1 MNKTKIIKFRIS
13 DEEEKIIRELAQK
26 CGMNISTYIRKSA
39 INEKIV
45 VCDNGMIYKLNSAVR
60 AIGNNINQI
69 ARVANST
76 GSVSNK
82 DITDIHNNFDILQ
95 KEISEIA
102 GGQIPA

>member
-1 MNKTKIIKFRIS
+1 MNKTKTIKFRIS

-45 VCDNGMIYKLNSAVR
+45 VCDNGMIYKLNSAFR

-76 GSVSNK
+76 GSVSK
-82 DITDIHNNFDILQ
+82 QDISDIHNNFDILQ
-95 KEISEIA
+95 KEIT
-102 GGQIPA
+102 QITGKQLSA

>member
-1 MNKTKIIKFRIS
+1 MARKNIIKLRVS
-13 DEEEKIIRELAQK
+13 DEEDKLIRELAQK

-39 INEKIV
+39 INEKII

-76 GSVSNK
+76 GSVSK
-82 DITDIHNNFDILQ
+82 QDIADIQNNYTALQ
-95 KEISEIA
+95 KKISEITS
-102 GGQIPA
+102 GHIPA

>member
-1 MNKTKIIKFRIS
+1 MARKNIIKLRVS
-13 DEEEKIIRELAQK
+13 DEEDKLIRELAKK
-26 CGMNISTYIRKSA
+26 CSMNISTYIRKSA

-76 GSVSNK
+76 GSVSKK
-82 DITDIHNNFDILQ
+82 DIADIQNNYTALQ
-95 KEISEIA
+95 NKISEIIS
-102 GGQIPA
+102 GQIPA

>member
-1 MNKTKIIKFRIS
+1 MNKTKTIKFRIS
-13 DEEEKIIRELAQK
+13 DEEEKNIRELAQK
-26 CGMNISTYIRKSA
+26 CGMKISTYIRKSA

-76 GSVSNK
+76 GSVSK
-82 DITDIHNNFDILQ
+82 QDISDIHNNFDILQ
-95 KEISEIA
+95 KEIT
-102 GGQIPA
+102 QITGKQFSA